1 MATLRPLPVPQ
12 DENDVVHGHRV
23 KFDGSNDGPG
33 FPSGKG
39 LGGAR
44 TGGGAF
50 SKTPGKGLAS
60 GRKALGDISNRT
72 GELGG
77 PGWTRQLATLV
88 LPFRRGAAAC
98 RGQG

>member
-1 MATLRPLPVPQ
+1 MATHRPLAVPQ
-12 DENDVVHGHRV
+12 DENDVTNGHRV
-23 KFDGSNDGPG
+23 KFDGSNEGLS

-44 TGGGAF
+44 AGGGAF

-72 GELGG
+72 SEL
-77 PGWTRQLATLV
+77 
-88 LPFRRGAAAC
+88 
-98 RGQG
+98 